1 MNRQAAMMAS
11 ILAVTLVVSGCNQE
25 TEAPAPVRPVLS
37 TVVELTLPASTVAV
51 GTIEPRY
58 TTNMGFRVL
67 GRLIARPVNVGDLVE
82 EGQTFAAIDP
92 TTFEL
97 AVQSARAELS
107 RSKARLANASATEE
121 RKRTLIVSDSTTK
134 ASLDDAEY
142 ARAGAQASVAGAQAN
157 LTKALEQLSYARLK
171 AEFAGVV
178 TAVSAD
184 VGQVVSPG
192 QTVITVARPEAREAV
207 VDVGSDFPGALQVG
221 LPFTVSL
228 QLLPAIEVEGRIRE
242 IAPQADDA
250 TRMRRIR
257 IALIDPPPSFRLG
270 STVTARLSN
279 LQNEVLR
286 VPTSAVLTKDGDTF
300 VWVVDPAAS
309 TVSLRKVA
317 LSADASG
324 MRVNSGLAAGTR
336 IVTAGIH
343 SLKQGQQVRN
353 RRGRSAMSSFNLSDW
368 ALKHRSLVW
377 YFMLAFM
384 VAGLF
389 AYLQLG
395 RREDPDFT
403 IKTMVIQAQWPGA
416 SAEEVTR
423 QVTDRIEKKL
433 EELESLDYTKSVTVA
448 GQTTVFV
455 YLRDS
460 TKASDVAPTWARV
473 RNMIADIKADL
484 PQGVIGPGFNDRFG
498 DVFGNIYAFTSDG
511 LSLRQLRDQ
520 VEDIRAKILTVPNVG
535 KVDILGA
542 QDEVIYLEFST
553 RKIAALGID
562 SRSIM
567 SSLQAQNAVT
577 ASGVFQEGPERI
589 SVRVSGEFASEASL
603 KAINLRIN
611 DRFFPLT
618 DVATITRGY
627 ADPPTTLF
635 RFNGQPAIA
644 LAIGMKSGA
653 NLLKFGEAL
662 KEEMSK
668 IVTDLPMGVGVH
680 LVADQPVVVEHAV
693 SGFTEALFEAIVIV
707 LGISFISL
715 GLRAG
720 LVVAI
725 AIPLVLAITFVA
737 MAATGI
743 SLQRISL
750 GALIIALGLLVDDA
764 MIAVEMMVARLEVGD
779 PLPKAATYVYTST
792 AFPMLTGTLVTV
804 AGFIPIGLNS
814 SNAGEYT
821 FTLFVVI
828 AVSLI
833 VSWIVAVLFTPLL
846 GVTILPAK
854 MKGHHEFKGRLARM
868 FSRLLAV
875 CMRHRW
881 ITIGVTVAAFVLALF
896 GMQFVQQQ
904 FFPSS
909 DRDELIVDWN
919 LPQNASIA
927 ETNAQIA
934 RFEREQLQGND
945 AVDHWSTYVGTGAPR
960 FVLSFDLQTANT
972 WFGQIVIVAKGGIKV
987 RDRVKEQFESYL
999 RTTFPGTD
1007 TFVKLLEV
1015 GPPVGRPV
1023 QYRLSGPNIAKVKEL
1038 SESLAAIVRS
1048 NPHLNNV
1055 VFNWMEPAR
1064 VVKVDVLQDKA
1075 RQLGVSSEDIAT
1087 TLNSVLNGTS
1097 ITQVRDS
1104 IYLINV
1110 VDRATAPERAS
1121 IETLRDLQLIGL
1133 GGQSVPLG
1141 AVANI
1146 RYEIEQPTIWRR
1158 SRLPTITL
1166 QASIRDDVQPN
1177 TVGEQ
1182 LAPRVA
1188 DFEKRLPSGYSVVVG
1203 GSVEESAKSQ
1213 GPIKAVLPLMLFIMA
1228 TILMI
1233 QLQSFSRLFL
1243 VWAVAPLALIGVVL
1257 ALLPSGAPLG
1267 FVAILGVLA
1276 LIGIL
1281 IRNSVIL
1288 IVQIEEL
1295 RKEGRPAW
1303 EAVVEAT
1310 EHQFRPI
1317 MLTAAAASLALIPIA
1332 REIFWGPMAYAMMGG
1347 IIVGTLLT
1355 LLFLPALYV
1364 AWFRIKQPD
1373 QAPCSKVAKLS
1384 SGPNCSMEERLL
1396 EQTQ

>member
-1 MNRQAAMMAS
+1 
-11 ILAVTLVVSGCNQE
+11 
-25 TEAPAPVRPVLS
+25 
-37 TVVELTLPASTVAV
+37 
-51 GTIEPRY
+51 
-58 TTNMGFRVL
+58 
-67 GRLIARPVNVGDLVE
+67 
-82 EGQTFAAIDP
+82 
-92 TTFEL
+92 
-97 AVQSARAELS
+97 
-107 RSKARLANASATEE
+107 
-121 RKRTLIVSDSTTK
+121 
-134 ASLDDAEY
+134 
-142 ARAGAQASVAGAQAN
+142 
-157 LTKALEQLSYARLK
+157 
-171 AEFAGVV
+171 
-178 TAVSAD
+178 
-184 VGQVVSPG
+184 
-192 QTVITVARPEAREAV
+192 
-207 VDVGSDFPGALQVG
+207 
-221 LPFTVSL
+221 
-228 QLLPAIEVEGRIRE
+228 
-242 IAPQADDA
+242 
-250 TRMRRIR
+250 MR
-257 IALIDPPPSFRLG
+257 
-270 STVTARLSN
+270 
-279 LQNEVLR
+279 
-286 VPTSAVLTKDGDTF
+286 
-300 VWVVDPAAS
+300 
-309 TVSLRKVA
+309 
-317 LSADASG
+317 
-324 MRVNSGLAAGTR
+324 
-336 IVTAGIH
+336 
-343 SLKQGQQVRN
+343 
-353 RRGRSAMSSFNLSDW
+353 SFNLSDW

-377 YFMLAFM
+377 YFMIAFM
-384 VAGLF
+384 VAGFF

-395 RREDPDFT
+395 RQEDPDFT

-433 EELESLDYTKSVTVA
+433 EELETLDYTKSVTVA

-460 TKASDVAPTWARV
+460 TKASEVAPTWARV

-498 DVFGNIYAFTSDG
+498 DVFGNVYAFTSDG

-567 SSLQAQNAVT
+567 SALQAQNAVT

-589 SVRVSGEFASEASL
+589 SVRVSGEFASETSL

-611 DRFFPLT
+611 NRFFPLT

-627 ADPPTTLF
+627 VDPPTTLF

-644 LAIGMKSGA
+644 IAIGMKSGA
-653 NLLKFGEAL
+653 NLLTFGEAL

-668 IVTDLPMGVGVH
+668 IVADLPMGVGVH

-707 LGISFISL
+707 LVISFISL

-725 AIPLVLAITFVA
+725 AIPLVLAITFVV
-737 MAATGI
+737 MAVTGI

-779 PLPKAATYVYTST
+779 SLPKAATYVFTST

-814 SNAGEYT
+814 SNAGEFT

-854 MKGHHEFKGRLARM
+854 MKGHHEAKGR
-868 FSRLLAV
+868 FSQIFTHLLVV
-875 CMRHRW
+875 CMHHRW
-881 ITIGVTVAAFVLALF
+881 ITIGVTVAAFLLALF

-909 DRDELIVDWN
+909 DRDELVIDWN
-919 LPQNASIA
+919 LPQNASIT
-927 ETNAQIA
+927 ETNAQMA
-934 RFEREQLQGND
+934 RFEREQLQGNGS
-945 AVDHWSTYVGTGAPR
+945 VDHWSTYVGTGAPR

-972 WFGQIVIVAKGGIKV
+972 WFGQIVVVTKGGIKA

-1048 NPHLNNV
+1048 NAHLNNV

-1097 ITQVRDS
+1097 VTQVRDS

-1141 AVANI
+1141 AVATL

-1166 QASIRDDVQPN
+1166 QASIRDDVQAN
-1177 TVGEQ
+1177 TVAEQ

-1188 DFEKRLPSGYSVVVG
+1188 DFAKRLPSGYSVAVG

-1213 GPIKAVLPLMLFIMA
+1213 GPIKAVIPLMLFVMA

-1233 QLQSFSRLFL
+1233 QLQSFSQLFL
-1243 VWAVAPLALIGVVL
+1243 VCAVAPLALVGVVL

-1288 IVQIEEL
+1288 IVQIEHLKE
-1295 RKEGRPAW
+1295 EGRPAW
-1303 EAVVEAT
+1303 DAVVEAT
-1310 EHQFRPI
+1310 QHRMRPI
-1317 MLTAAAASLALIPIA
+1317 LLTAAAASLGLMPIA

-1373 QAPCSKVAKLS
+1373 QAPCSKVAELPS
-1384 SGPNCSMEERLL
+1384 WPNSSMEERLL